1 MDHKITAAALL
12 LTLAACG
19 PYQKKDLIGKWEAV
33 KVLEEG
39 QALPVNNAEITFAFY
54 PNSAYAFTS
63 ALNYKESGFFS
74 IEGHLLYTLDTLD
87 KDAMEKAV
95 EIAAVSRDSL
105 TLNMQDGAKRRTLV
119 LAKQQKRR

>member
-1 MDHKITAAALL
+1 MDQKIMAAALL

-19 PYQKKDLIGKWEAV
+19 PYQKKDLIGKWETV

-39 QALPVNNAEITFAFY
+39 QTLPVNNEEITFAFY
-54 PNSAYAFTS
+54 PNSTYAFTS
-63 ALNYKESGFFS
+63 TLNYKESGFFS

-87 KDAMEKAV
+87 KEAAEKAV

-105 TLNMQDGAKRRTLV
+105 FLNMQDGDKRRTLV
-119 LAKQQKRR
+119 LVKQQKRR